1 MIRELPVYINSMP
14 YEKESSQDIVGIR
27 TSSYKYFRFARD
39 PKKLVNLYNLD
50 IDPYENNNISLS
62 HPEIVSKMEDILTK
76 LTSEPESES
85 ISHDSDEDDEIDE
98 EELKEIQE
106 ELKKHG
112 YI

>member
-1 MIRELPVYINSMP
+1 
-14 YEKESSQDIVGIR
+14 
-27 TSSYKYFRFARD
+27 
-39 PKKLVNLYNLD
+39 
-50 IDPYENNNISLS
+50 
-62 HPEIVSKMEDILTK
+62 MEDILTK